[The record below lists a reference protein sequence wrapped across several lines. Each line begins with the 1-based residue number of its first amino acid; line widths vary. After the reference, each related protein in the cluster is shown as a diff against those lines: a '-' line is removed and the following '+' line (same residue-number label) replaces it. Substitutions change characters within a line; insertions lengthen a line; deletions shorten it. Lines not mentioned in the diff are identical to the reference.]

1 MAMIFPYVFKERY
14 SSNTCLIKIWFGK
27 KYFFWKAK
35 SLKQTA
41 EQVCK
46 DLSRKVRL
54 GCPETDLFFLVS
66 QYIKRGRILSCT
78 IEVILETNDHQELF
92 DAEAELLKKYFG
104 TSDCLNNSP
113 APYQPT
119 WLHLASNK
127 ALQSIKNISDVEV
140 DAKEPVVKSEPVKV
154 PSVLKST
161 ITGTDQKSV
170 MAKMQ
175 ELIKLK
181 NAKV

>member
-54 GCPETDLFFLVS
+54 GCPETDLFFLAA

-78 IEVILETNDHQELF
+78 IEVILETNDHQELL
-92 DAEAELLKKYFG
+92 DTEAELLKKYFG
-104 TSDCLNNSP
+104 TADCLNNSP
-113 APYQPT
+113 EPYKPFWINWT
-119 WLHLASNK
+119 SNK
-127 ALQSIKNISDVEV
+127 ALQSIENTSDVQ
-140 DAKEPVVKSEPVKV
+140 VVGKGSIVESEPVKLAQI
-154 PSVLKST
+154 SKST
-161 ITGTDQKSV
+161 PRLLSQKSAV
-170 MAKMQ
+170 EKMKQ
-175 ELIKLK
+175 ILALK
-181 NAKV
+181 NGKI

>member
-1 MAMIFPYVFKERY
+1 MAMIFPYVFKEKY

-54 GCPETDLFFLVS
+54 GCPDTDLFYLVAH
-66 QYIKRGRILSCT
+66 YIKRGRILSCT
-78 IEVILETNDHQELF
+78 IEVILETNDHHELF
-92 DAEAELLKKYFG
+92 DAESELLQKYFG
-104 TSDCLNNSP
+104 TSDCLNISP
-113 APYQPT
+113 EPYKPH
-119 WLHLASNK
+119 WLILTSNK
-127 ALQSIKNISDVEV
+127 ALQSIKNVSDVEV
-140 DAKEPVVKSEPVKV
+140 VAKEPVVKSDAVKV
-154 PSVLKST
+154 ASVSKSSA
-161 ITGTDQKSV
+161 TGTDQKSV

-175 ELIKLK
+175 ELLKLK